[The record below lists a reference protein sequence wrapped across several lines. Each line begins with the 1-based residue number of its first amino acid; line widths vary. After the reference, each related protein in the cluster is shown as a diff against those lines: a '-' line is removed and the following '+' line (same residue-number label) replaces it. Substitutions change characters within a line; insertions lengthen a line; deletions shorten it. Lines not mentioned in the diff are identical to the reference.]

1 MRDNTN
7 RALDAEEYTHSAC
20 VVVIMPSLQIRDM
33 PEDLYEA
40 LAARAG
46 RQRRSLAQQ
55 AVSDLS
61 RIEELE
67 ARKRRELVVE
77 RLRGRS
83 PRRISDPVRIVRA
96 DRER

>member
-1 MRDNTN
+1 MN
-7 RALDAEEYTHSAC
+7 
-20 VVVIMPSLQIRDM
+20 MPSLQIRDM

-40 LAARAG
+40 LAERAR

-55 AVSDLS
+55 AVADLS

-67 ARKRRELVVE
+67 ARQRRELTVE
-77 RLRGRS
+77 RLRARRPG
-83 PRRISDPVRIVRA
+83 RRISDPVRIVRA

>member
-1 MRDNTN
+1 M
-7 RALDAEEYTHSAC
+7 A
-20 VVVIMPSLQIRDM
+20 SLQIRDM
-33 PEDLYEA
+33 PENVYEA
-40 LAARAG
+40 LAERAR

-67 ARKRRELVVE
+67 ARQRREVVVE
-77 RLRGRS
+77 RLRDQRS
-83 PRRISDPVRIVRA
+83 RRRISDPVRIVRT